1 MSNQTFFPI
10 VEHRVTKNLYWY
22 RGENIFENVVS
33 KQQGTV
39 SDEQAAKAFV
49 MLPNLSE
56 YANEFVGVVGLLEL
70 GAKLV
75 K

>member
-1 MSNQTFFPI
+1 MDKQTFFPI
-10 VEHRVTKNLYWY
+10 VEHKATKVLYRYLGENKFQNIVTKAT
-22 RGENIFENVVS
+22 GE
-33 KQQGTV
+33 V

-70 GAKLV
+70 GFRLP
-75 K
+75 